1 MSDIPRNTPQ
11 ERAGA
16 KEKRP
21 KMRTWRH
28 ENWKTSTSEHFTWRR
43 KKVSQF
49 RAVVS
54 DCGGGRAKMA
64 NEQTGREGEGGGET
78 GAVVFVDCYFKTS
91 QPRDLE
97 VKWNCQKKNL
107 LSVWV
112 NCSGRRRLVI
122 ITTENETCCISAL
135 EDFFSFVGTSELLF
149 LHNCTT
155 VLHTDGP
162 AALDRPLNGL
172 LRTDNQP

>member
-54 DCGGGRAKMA
+54 DCGGGRAEMA

-97 VKWNCQKKNL
+97 VKWNCQKKTFSQCGLIARGDGGSWLSRQRTKPVAFLRWRIFFHL
-107 LSVWV
+107 LAPRS
-112 NCSGRRRLVI
+112 
-122 ITTENETCCISAL
+122 CC
-135 EDFFSFVGTSELLF
+135 F
-149 LHNCTT
+149 CTT
-155 VLHTDGP
+155 AQLSSIQTDQQ
-162 AALDRPLNGL
+162 R
-172 LRTDNQP
+172 